1 MGKKLYIGNLP
12 YSVTEQILVDT
23 FSQVG
28 AVESAKVIT
37 DRDTGRSKG
46 FAFVEMVEEADAQ
59 KVVEQYNGSEYEG
72 RRLTVSEA
80 RPMAPREPRAGG
92 FGGGAERG
100 GRGGFG
106 GGDRGG
112 RGGRGGFGGGD
123 RGGRGPRF

>member
-46 FAFVEMVEEADAQ
+46 FAFVEMVEEADAA

-92 FGGGAERG
+92 FGGGDRSDRGPRG

-106 GGDRGG
+106 GGDRGS
-112 RGGRGGFGGGD
+112 
-123 RGGRGPRF
+123 RGPRY